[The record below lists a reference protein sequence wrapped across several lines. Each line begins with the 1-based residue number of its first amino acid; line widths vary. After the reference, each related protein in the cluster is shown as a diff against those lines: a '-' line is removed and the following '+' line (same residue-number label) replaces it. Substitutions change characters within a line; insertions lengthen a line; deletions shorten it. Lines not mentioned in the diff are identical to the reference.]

1 MYQKERERE
10 RELDQNAGNKSL
22 KCWILICIAALLVY
36 HRTIKTTPAITKGQP
51 DREVLHSQL
60 NPPNLSRLKYSIN
73 LI

>member
-1 MYQKERERE
+1 MRERERE
-10 RELDQNAGNKSL
+10 RERKRESL
-22 KCWILICIAALLVY
+22 IKMILICIAPLLVY

-51 DREVLHSQL
+51 GHEVLHSQL